1 MTSLVQTWETAGAD
15 EHAAA
20 PDAHRYLLTDASQ
33 LPINAAPWREL
44 IAQGQVH
51 NVLAGQPEAS
61 NPEVCALLCDYRA
74 PHVSALLER
83 QVARRPFAFLSLV
96 SVYPLDELAAKLGV
110 RTRVTLPDDR
120 DGLLRFYDAAVFQTL
135 AGALSASRYQALLS
149 PCVSWTYVGRDGV
162 VGTARHPRRHERIF
176 YARVDASEL
185 DALRRDSRPDAV
197 IAELRRNGRIAVDA
211 DPFDTYASMRNLFG
225 VLDAQGLRDDRLA
238 YRIGATLAMYRHVR
252 LDDAIVAACIA
263 AHRSDHDALCD
274 ALLDRLIEQD
284 DAAGEATGAATEPEA
299 QR

>member
-1 MTSLVQTWETAGAD
+1 MTTLLQAWETT
-15 EHAAA
+15 AAA
-20 PDAHRYLLTDASQ
+20 EHTAFPDTHRYLLADASQ

-51 NVLAGQPEAS
+51 NLLAGQPEAS
-61 NPEVCALLCDYRA
+61 NPEVCALVCDYRA

-83 QVARRPFAFLSLV
+83 QLARRPFAFLSLV
-96 SVYPLDELAAKLGV
+96 SVYPLDELAPKLGV

-135 AGALSASRYQALLS
+135 AGALSESRYQALLS

-176 YARVDASEL
+176 YARVDAREL
-185 DALRRDSRPDAV
+185 DALRHDGRPDAV
-197 IAELRRNGRIAVDA
+197 IAELRRNGRITVDA
-211 DPFDTYASMRNLFG
+211 DPFDTYASMRNLYAL
-225 VLDAQGLRDDRLA
+225 LDAHGLPDDRLA
-238 YRIGATLAMYRHVR
+238 YRIDATLAMYRTVS
-252 LDDAIVAACIA
+252 LGNAAIDECIA
-263 AHRSDHDALCD
+263 LHRNDHDALCD
-274 ALLDRLIEQD
+274 ALLDRLLEHDEAIA
-284 DAAGEATGAATEPEA
+284 DATDPRA

>member
-1 MTSLVQTWETAGAD
+1 MTTLLQAWETT
-15 EHAAA
+15 AAA
-20 PDAHRYLLTDASQ
+20 EHTAFPDTHRYLLADASQ

-51 NVLAGQPEAS
+51 NLLAGQPEAS
-61 NPEVCALLCDYRA
+61 NPEVCALVCDYRA

-83 QVARRPFAFLSLV
+83 QLARRPFAFLSLV
-96 SVYPLDELAAKLGV
+96 SVYPLDELAPKLGV

-135 AGALSASRYQALLS
+135 AGALSESRYQALLS

-176 YARVDASEL
+176 YARVDAREL
-185 DALRRDSRPDAV
+185 DALRRDGRPDAV

-211 DPFDTYASMRNLFG
+211 DPFDTYASMRNLYAL
-225 VLDAQGLRDDRLA
+225 LDAHGLPDDRLA
-238 YRIGATLAMYRHVR
+238 YRIGATLAMYRGVS
-252 LDDAIVAACIA
+252 LGDAALAECIA
-263 AHRSDHDALCD
+263 LHRNDHDALCD
-274 ALLDRLIEQD
+274 ALLDRLLEHDEAIA
-284 DAAGEATGAATEPEA
+284 DATDPRA